1 MFKKLSVTRRK
12 KGSDR
17 SDSLSNEEDERH
29 EGDLDRSVFGES
41 QKKKTSF
48 SSGSSGRRDY
58 LAKKWKNKSYFE
70 RKSDFGFPRKFF
82 YVKLDPNKPKF
93 HSSAPI

>member
-70 RKSDFGFPRKFF
+70 RKKAFTIFF
-82 YVKLDPNKPKF
+82 N
-93 HSSAPI
+93 